1 MIHLTGGEAVVRM
14 LENLGVTHSFGMA
27 GFQHLPYYEA
37 IRKSDKVRHVLIRNE
52 QAGAFMADAFARASG
67 KVAVCDATAGPGAT
81 NLLTGVA
88 ESFYAGIPVL
98 AITSS
103 VIRAFV
109 GRGANQECEQRE
121 MFRPVVKES
130 VYVNAIERIPELM
143 KKAFRIAVEGRP
155 GPVHIDIPEDV
166 FHGEADFDEK
176 AFEVDIPANTFP
188 LSRIVP
194 QHAQIEAAC
203 ELLAKAE
210 RPVILAGGGVHNSAA
225 WEELRAL
232 AEKLAIPVATTISG
246 KGSIPEK
253 HPLSL
258 NVCGRYFRFANE
270 FVKNADVLLVVGCRL
285 AEMSTVRWSLISDET
300 KIVRIDI
307 DQKALG
313 MGYNA
318 DVALLGDA
326 KATIGLILDGLNA
339 RGIENKDYTEK
350 AAAIAETRAKWALSV
365 ADKTEDTSSPIN
377 IAHMLKILQG
387 ILPEDAIMVGD
398 GGFSAHWSSVY
409 WDVNGTD
416 GRHYLANRG
425 QAAIGYGLPAVLG
438 CKFACPDKTVIALS
452 GDGGLGYSFME
463 LETAVREKQN
473 IILIVVNNRA
483 LGYIKALQ
491 HAVYGEYISTDFE
504 DVRYGEMAAMLGCYG
519 VRVTD
524 PAQLESEFKAAI
536 ERKDRPSVIEVMVT
550 TDPAKM
556 FPGTDNRVRK
566 K

>member
-14 LENLGVTHSFGMA
+14 LEQLGVTHSFGMA

-37 IRKSDKVRHVLIRNE
+37 IRNSKKVKHVLIRNE
-52 QAGAFMADAFARASG
+52 QAGAFMADAFARAGG

-81 NLLTGVA
+81 NLVTGLA
-88 ESFYAGIPVL
+88 ESFYAGVPVL

-103 VIRAFV
+103 VIRSFV
-109 GRGANQECEQRE
+109 GRGANQECDQINVL
-121 MFRPVVKES
+121 RPVVKES
-130 VYVNAIERIPELM
+130 VYVNFIERIPELM

-155 GPVHIDIPEDV
+155 GPVHIDIPEDI

-176 AFEVDIPANTFP
+176 AFEVDIPSNTFP
-188 LSRIVP
+188 LSRITP
-194 QHAQIEAAC
+194 EQRDIDAAC
-203 ELLAKAE
+203 ALLKQAE
-210 RPVILAGGGVHNSAA
+210 SPVILAGGGIHNSGA
-225 WEELRAL
+225 WEELRLL

-270 FVKNADVLLVVGCRL
+270 FVKKADVLLVVGCRL
-285 AEMSTVRWSLISDET
+285 GEMSTVRWSLVTEGT

-326 KATIGLILDGLNA
+326 KATLSLIRQALKRAEAAD
-339 RGIENKDYTEK
+339 KDYKEK
-350 AAAIAETRAKWALSV
+350 AALIAETKAKWALSV
-365 ADKTEDTSSPIN
+365 SDKTDDTSSPIN

-409 WDVNGTD
+409 WDVNSAD

-425 QAAIGYGLPAVLG
+425 QAAIGYGLPAALG
-438 CKFACPDKTVIALS
+438 CKFACPEKTVVALS

-463 LETAVREKQN
+463 LETAVREKKN
-473 IILIVVNNRA
+473 VILIVVNNRA

-504 DVRYGEMAAMLGCYG
+504 DVRYGEMASLLGCYG
-519 VRVTD
+519 VRVSD
-524 PAQLESEFKAAI
+524 PSKLEAEFKAAL
-536 ERKDRPSVIEVMVT
+536 ERKDRPTVIEVMVT

>member
-1 MIHLTGGEAVVRM
+1 MIHLTGGEAVVLM
-14 LENLGVTHSFGMA
+14 LEKLGITHSFGMA

-37 IRKSDKVRHVLIRNE
+37 IRNSKKVKHVLIRNE
-52 QAGAFMADAFARASG
+52 QAGAFMADAYARAG
-67 KVAVCDATAGPGAT
+67 GRVAVCDATAGPGAT
-81 NLLTGVA
+81 NLVTGLA
-88 ESFYAGIPVL
+88 ESFHAGVPVL

-103 VIRAFV
+103 VIRSFV
-109 GRGANQECEQRE
+109 GRGANQECDQISVI
-121 MFRPVVKES
+121 RPVVKES
-130 VYVNAIERIPELM
+130 IYVNFIERIPELM

-155 GPVHIDIPEDV
+155 GPVHIDIPEDI
-166 FHGEADFDEK
+166 FHGEADFDET
-176 AFEVDIPANTFP
+176 AFEVDIAANTFP
-188 LSRIVP
+188 LSRITP
-194 QHAQIEAAC
+194 PPTDITAAC
-203 ELLAKAE
+203 DLLKNAKS
-210 RPVILAGGGVHNSAA
+210 PVILAGGGIHNSSA
-225 WEELRAL
+225 WAELRQL

-246 KGSIPEK
+246 KGGIPEK

-285 AEMSTVRWSLISDET
+285 GEMSTVRWSLVSETT

-326 KATIGLILDGLNA
+326 KATLALILEALAKAGVED
-339 RGIENKDYTEK
+339 RSYTEK
-350 AAAIAETRAKWALSV
+350 AALIAETKAKWIESV
-365 ADKTEDTSSPIN
+365 ADKTDDISSPIN

-409 WDVNGTD
+409 WDVNAED

-425 QAAIGYGLPAVLG
+425 QAAIGYGLPAALG
-438 CKFACPDKTVIALS
+438 CKFACPEKTVVALS

-463 LETAVREKQN
+463 LETAVREKRN
-473 IILIVVNNRA
+473 VILIVVNNRA

-491 HAVYGEYISTDFE
+491 HAVYGDYISTDFE
-504 DVRYGEMAAMLGCYG
+504 DVRYGEMASLLGCYG
-519 VRVTD
+519 VRVSD
-524 PAQLESEFKAAI
+524 PSKLEAEFKAAL

-550 TDPAKM
+550 TDPSKM
-556 FPGTDNRVRK
+556 FPGKDNRVRK